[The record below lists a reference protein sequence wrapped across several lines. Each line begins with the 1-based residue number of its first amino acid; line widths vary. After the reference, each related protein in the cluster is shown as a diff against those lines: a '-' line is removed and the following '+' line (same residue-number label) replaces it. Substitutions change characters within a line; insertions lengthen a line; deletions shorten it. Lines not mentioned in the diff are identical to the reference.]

1 MLIVDNG
8 GRISEKVNSNL
19 FELFLKI
26 KPIGKGTGLGISIS
40 YQIIVE
46 QDQGK
51 LECYS
56 QLGKGTEFIIKIP
69 MNLN

>member
-1 MLIVDNG
+1 M
-8 GRISEKVNSNL
+8 
-19 FELFLKI
+19 KI
-26 KPIGKGTGLGISIS
+26 KLIGKGTGLGISIS

-69 MNLN
+69 INSN